1 MIFDLITNTIG
12 LPFIDDNMGNIVTAL
27 GLAGPKFGLLDLAKN
42 LAVCLALGVGSY
54 EAYMMMLGRRGMD
67 VMKILRIIIISL
79 CIANSGAIASALRAP
94 GKAMEAQ
101 AKAQMDDFNA
111 MLENKEKEVK
121 KSQDD
126 FMDEMFARLD
136 SINDARVAAAIA
148 ENSDSFTPDAVI
160 ELSMLP
166 EKFEGWAKKGAI
178 WLEMM
183 IANLI
188 NTVVRWI
195 SELIFQ
201 LMYYGI
207 IITQLVCLNLMGQ
220 FLPLAFALSLAPAY
234 KSAWSQFI
242 SKYLAVTLWAPIC
255 YCMVC
260 YIDIILSY
268 QLACDQKA
276 IAKITELSWAAIGG
290 LGLDML
296 GTTVTYAAG
305 LLIGAKM
312 ISMSTEIAGWL
323 IPGGMSSGMG
333 GAVSVGV
340 RGAVTGGA
348 TGARTGEA
356 GPAGA
361 AGDGAYGG
369 TTESIVRGA
378 ASGTR
383 GALQNYRGIG
393 SDTKK

>member
-101 AKAQMDDFNA
+101 AKEKMDDFNA

-333 GAVSVGV
+333 GAVSGGAM
-340 RGAVTGGA
+340 GAVTGA
-348 TGARTGEA
+348 A
-356 GPAGA
+356 AGA
-361 AGDGAYGG
+361 AGAAAGVAGSTAAYLGNAGAKGLG
-369 TTESIVRGA
+369 V
-378 ASGTR
+378 
-383 GALQNYRGIG
+383 
-393 SDTKK
+393 K

>member
-12 LPFIDDNMGNIVTAL
+12 LSFIDDNMGNIVTAL
-27 GLAGPKFGLLDLAKN
+27 GLAGPKFGLLDLAKS

-333 GAVSVGV
+333 GAVSGGV
-340 RGAVTGGA
+340 MGAVTGAAAGA
-348 TGARTGEA
+348 VTGAASTA
-356 GPAGA
+356 GGA
-361 AGDGAYGG
+361 AIGAYGG
-369 TTESIVRGA
+369 TTESSVRGA

>member
-101 AKAQMDDFNA
+101 AKAQMDGFNA

-183 IANLI
+183 VANLI

-195 SELIFQ
+195 SDIPAHVLRHNHNTV
-201 LMYYGI
+201 G
-207 IITQLVCLNLMGQ
+207 
-220 FLPLAFALSLAPAY
+220 LPESHGAVFAVG
-234 KSAWSQFI
+234 FR
-242 SKYLAVTLWAPIC
+242 AVTR
-255 YCMVC
+255 
-260 YIDIILSY
+260 
-268 QLACDQKA
+268 
-276 IAKITELSWAAIGG
+276 
-290 LGLDML
+290 
-296 GTTVTYAAG
+296 
-305 LLIGAKM
+305 
-312 ISMSTEIAGWL
+312 
-323 IPGGMSSGMG
+323 SG
-333 GAVSVGV
+333 
-340 RGAVTGGA
+340 
-348 TGARTGEA
+348 
-356 GPAGA
+356 
-361 AGDGAYGG
+361 
-369 TTESIVRGA
+369 I
-378 ASGTR
+378 
-383 GALQNYRGIG
+383 
-393 SDTKK
+393 

>member
-101 AKAQMDDFNA
+101 AKAQMDGFNA
-111 MLENKEKEVK
+111 MLEDKEKEVK

-333 GAVSVGV
+333 GAVSGGAM
-340 RGAVTGGA
+340 GAVTGA
-348 TGARTGEA
+348 A
-356 GPAGA
+356 AGA
-361 AGDGAYGG
+361 AGAAAGVAGSTAAYLGNAGAKGLG
-369 TTESIVRGA
+369 V
-378 ASGTR
+378 
-383 GALQNYRGIG
+383 
-393 SDTKK
+393 K

>member
-333 GAVSVGV
+333 GAVSGGAM
-340 RGAVTGGA
+340 GAVTGA
-348 TGARTGEA
+348 A
-356 GPAGA
+356 AGA
-361 AGDGAYGG
+361 AGAAAGVAGSTAAYLGNAGAKGLG
-369 TTESIVRGA
+369 V
-378 ASGTR
+378 
-383 GALQNYRGIG
+383 
-393 SDTKK
+393 K